1 MSWRLNFNL
10 CFKKFV
16 LSFSIN
22 DLCIKTFTGESQNGA
37 VKIMRHTILLCL
49 LFCLTKTD
57 YFLLKLY
64 MCMFIYIYKMITV
77 KISVVEKLPNV
88 VTFIQL
94 SSLNYFYSYLK
105 KKYIKAFYQIGLY
118 ILTSFTELLPKFS
131 GNLLENVIKWE

>member
-1 MSWRLNFNL
+1 
-10 CFKKFV
+10 
-16 LSFSIN
+16 
-22 DLCIKTFTGESQNGA
+22 
-37 VKIMRHTILLCL
+37 
-49 LFCLTKTD
+49 
-57 YFLLKLY
+57 
-64 MCMFIYIYKMITV
+64 MITV

-131 GNLLENVIKWE
+131 GNLLENVIK